1 VHYKNFVDLEFIFL
15 PTEGY
20 MVLSEIEQE
29 MVELMRSVTVEGQKR
44 IVFWAAAVLETERWM
59 KCKREMGVE

>member
-29 MVELMRSVTVEGQKR
+29 VVELMRAVTVEGQKR
-44 IVFWAAAVLETERWM
+44 IAFWAAAVLETERWM
-59 KCKREMGVE
+59 KCKGKGGNE

>member
-29 MVELMRSVTVEGQKR
+29 VVELMRAVTVEGQKR
-44 IVFWAAAVLETERWM
+44 IVFWAVAILETERWM
-59 KCKREMGVE
+59 KCKSKGGNE

>member
-1 VHYKNFVDLEFIFL
+1 
-15 PTEGY
+15 

-44 IVFWAAAVLETERWM
+44 IVFWAAAVLETERWL
-59 KCKREMGVE
+59 KCKGKKGVE